1 MKRKILCALVGLTF
15 LATACGDDS
24 SSSGTRGTIY
34 VLNQT
39 DGTIFKL
46 NAGTLART
54 DSLLSGVVQPH
65 FITFDPAGD
74 FYYVVSRAQNGEIA
88 KYSTTRDSLFGVF
101 SANGVFPT
109 AIAISPDGLFGYVC
123 DFSARGDLTNMIFKF
138 DLTTLA
144 LVDSIPT
151 GAMTHDIVTSNDG
164 TFMVAANMSDNVT
177 FLDIASDTAYRVNID
192 PDSVYLVGDV
202 KYGPYGVVVD
212 SLDSLAYV
220 ACLRGPELL
229 VPGQVRVI
237 DIAAK
242 TVIDSIMIP
251 LASLRTPF
259 GPTLMLLS
267 PDNTTLWVTNQ
278 WANSVS
284 VINTTSRKVIADIIF
299 EAGLAFGITQS
310 GDGSRVYVACANVPG
325 GAGRIYAIDGVTFE
339 KTDSV
344 DVGLNSFGIV
354 WNLD

>member
-1 MKRKILCALVGLTF
+1 MKQIGILALMVLSQF
-15 LATACGDDS
+15 VAACGDDS
-24 SSSGTRGTIY
+24 SSSGPRGKIY

-46 NAGTLART
+46 NAGRLTLN
-54 DSLLSGVVQPH
+54 DSLSAGVVEPH
-65 FITFDPAGD
+65 FITFDPDGD
-74 FYYVVSRAQNGEIA
+74 FYYVVSFSQNGEIA
-88 KYSTTRDSLFGVF
+88 KFSATRDSLFGKF
-101 SANGVFPT
+101 SATGLFPT
-109 AIAISPDGLFGYVC
+109 AISISPDGLFGYVS
-123 DFSARGDLTNMIFKF
+123 DLSTRGDTANMIFKF

-144 LVDSIPT
+144 LVDSVPT
-151 GAMTHDIVTSNDG
+151 GAMTHALVTSNDG
-164 TFMVAANMSDNVT
+164 SFIVAANMSDDVT
-177 FLDIASDTAYRVNID
+177 FIDIATDTAYRVNID
-192 PDSVYLVGDV
+192 PDSAYLIDEVQ
-202 KYGPYGVVVD
+202 YGPFGVVVD

-220 ACLRGPELL
+220 ACLRGPELK

-251 LASLRTPF
+251 LASLKTPF
-259 GPTLMLLS
+259 GPTLMVLS

-284 VINTTSRKVIADIIF
+284 VINTTSRKVIADVIL
-299 EAGLAFGITQS
+299 EVGLAFGITQS

-339 KTDSV
+339 KVDSV